1 MPDTAPG
8 MYNTHISTLSDEAVN
23 AFGPPSISL
32 PLPPF
37 LSIEDGA
44 KTISVPSRPPPPP
57 PSLYDRV
64 AKYTSDHPYIIASG
78 ALGVAALGVGLG
90 YALQDEDSFLR
101 VTTRNWMD
109 RRAAKEADGK
119 RGYKLNTGSET
130 GTSFLAGLRGGKT
143 HHSSFAQRRAD
154 RLKGRKVDG
163 MLKDAILILAPAPFP
178 PLLVPLILSLLNNDY
193 IVFVAVPKSKDA
205 DELERKIKANEKVKA
220 KGLSVAVRV
229 MVYDPAEVSSRH
241 RTAQLYN

>member
-1 MPDTAPG
+1 
-8 MYNTHISTLSDEAVN
+8 
-23 AFGPPSISL
+23 
-32 PLPPF
+32 
-37 LSIEDGA
+37 
-44 KTISVPSRPPPPP
+44 
-57 PSLYDRV
+57 V
-64 AKYTSDHPYIIASG
+64 AKYTSDHPYIITSG
-78 ALGVAALGVGLG
+78 ALGVAVLGVGLG

-109 RRAAKEADGK
+109 RRAAKEAQGK
-119 RGYKLNTGSET
+119 RGYKLNTGSES

-154 RLKGRKVDG
+154 RLKGHKVDG
-163 MLKDAILILAPAPFP
+163 MLKDAILILAPSPFP
-178 PLLVPLILSLLNNDY
+178 SLLVPLILSLLNNDY

-229 MVYDPAEVSSRH
+229 MVDDPAEVSRRP
-241 RTAQLYN
+241 RTA

>member
-1 MPDTAPG
+1 M
-8 MYNTHISTLSDEAVN
+8 
-23 AFGPPSISL
+23 
-32 PLPPF
+32 
-37 LSIEDGA
+37 
-44 KTISVPSRPPPPP
+44 
-57 PSLYDRV
+57 YDRA
-64 AKYTSDHPYIIASG
+64 AKYASDHPYVVTSG
-78 ALGVAALGVGLG
+78 ALGVAALSIGLG
-90 YALQDEDSFLR
+90 YALYDEDSFLR

-109 RRAAKEADGK
+109 GRVTNEADRK

-163 MLKDAILILAPAPFP
+163 MLKDAILILAPSAFP
-178 PLLVPLILSLLNNDY
+178 PLLLPLVLSLLNNDY

-229 MVYDPAEVSSRH
+229 MVYDPAEVSLSHLER
-241 RTAQLYN
+241 RPPDSLALL